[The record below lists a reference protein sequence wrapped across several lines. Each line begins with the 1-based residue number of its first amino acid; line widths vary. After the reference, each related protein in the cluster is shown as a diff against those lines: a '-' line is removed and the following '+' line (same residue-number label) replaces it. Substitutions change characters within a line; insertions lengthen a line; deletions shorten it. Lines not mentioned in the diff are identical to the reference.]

1 MSRHPCPNVKPQIA
15 APTGF
20 QETGLAVPSG
30 AGAFRLFAETL
41 FDAGYSPL
49 PVIPSRKK
57 PALRAW
63 SNFCAA
69 PMPRARIQSYAA
81 RWPGASLGLALG
93 YAGVIA
99 LDVDTE
105 DASQLAA
112 ICGAVPPSPVVK
124 AGAKGFTAFY
134 RVPPGAIVPSRHYA
148 DAAKRGIA
156 DLLSAGTQT
165 VLPPSPHPAG
175 HPYRWLTPDT
185 LLTVRAP
192 GLPEVPADIAAR
204 LETALAPWMPR
215 RQFEG
220 THTLRASPPE
230 GLELRRLTS
239 FAKAGLARRARELA
253 STAEGGRNNALFAL
267 GAGLGRYVLHGV
279 LRLDALETAAI
290 AACEAN
296 GLMREDGRLAVLA
309 TLHKGLAR
317 ARDDPLPML
326 NERFEKRNS
335 PRWRAGFIE

>member
-1 MSRHPCPNVKPQIA
+1 MSHASGHPCPNVKPQKA
-15 APTGF
+15 APIGF
-20 QETGLAVPSG
+20 QEAGWAVPSG
-30 AGAFRLFAETL
+30 AGAFRMFAEAL

-49 PVIPSRKK
+49 PVIPGRKK

-63 SNFCAA
+63 SNFRAA
-69 PMPRARIQSYAA
+69 PMPRSRIRSYAA
-81 RWPGASLGLALG
+81 RWPGASLGVALG

-148 DAAKRGIA
+148 GVAKRGIA

-175 HPYRWLTPDT
+175 HAYRWLTPDT

-220 THTLRASPPE
+220 VHTLRA
-230 GLELRRLTS
+230 
-239 FAKAGLARRARELA
+239 RAFPA
-253 STAEGGRNNALFAL
+253 
-267 GAGLGRYVLHGV
+267 
-279 LRLDALETAAI
+279 
-290 AACEAN
+290 
-296 GLMREDGRLAVLA
+296 
-309 TLHKGLAR
+309 
-317 ARDDPLPML
+317 
-326 NERFEKRNS
+326 
-335 PRWRAGFIE
+335 

>member
-1 MSRHPCPNVKPQIA
+1 
-15 APTGF
+15 
-20 QETGLAVPSG
+20 
-30 AGAFRLFAETL
+30 
-41 FDAGYSPL
+41 
-49 PVIPSRKK
+49 
-57 PALRAW
+57 
-63 SNFCAA
+63 
-69 PMPRARIQSYAA
+69 MPRARIQSYAA

-230 GLELRRLTS
+230 GLSCGGSRRSPRLVWR
-239 FAKAGLARRARELA
+239 AGRASCA

-309 TLHKGLAR
+309 TLHKGLAQG
-317 ARDDPLPML
+317 RDDPLPML

>member
-15 APTGF
+15 APAGF

-112 ICGAVPPSPVVK
+112 ICGAVPPSPVAK

-134 RVPPGAIVPSRHYA
+134 RVPPGAIIPSRHYA
-148 DAAKRGIA
+148 DAAEARHCR
-156 DLLSAGTQT
+156 SAERRHANG
-165 VLPPSPHPAG
+165 
-175 HPYRWLTPDT
+175 
-185 LLTVRAP
+185 
-192 GLPEVPADIAAR
+192 AA
-204 LETALAPWMPR
+204 ALAAS
-215 RQFEG
+215 G
-220 THTLRASPPE
+220 RACLP
-230 GLELRRLTS
+230 L
-239 FAKAGLARRARELA
+239 ADAG
-253 STAEGGRNNALFAL
+253 
-267 GAGLGRYVLHGV
+267 Y
-279 LRLDALETAAI
+279 AA
-290 AACEAN
+290 
-296 GLMREDGRLAVLA
+296 
-309 TLHKGLAR
+309 
-317 ARDDPLPML
+317 
-326 NERFEKRNS
+326 
-335 PRWRAGFIE
+335 

>member
-30 AGAFRLFAETL
+30 AGAFRLFAEAL

-124 AGAKGFTAFY
+124 PAPRAS
-134 RVPPGAIVPSRHYA
+134 RPSTGLRQAQSSPRGIIA
-148 DAAKRGIA
+148 DARKARHCR
-156 DLLSAGTQT
+156 SAERRHANG
-165 VLPPSPHPAG
+165 
-175 HPYRWLTPDT
+175 
-185 LLTVRAP
+185 
-192 GLPEVPADIAAR
+192 AA
-204 LETALAPWMPR
+204 ALAASGRAYLPLADAGYALDRPGPR
-215 RQFEG
+215 LPRG
-220 THTLRASPPE
+220 
-230 GLELRRLTS
+230 
-239 FAKAGLARRARELA
+239 AR
-253 STAEGGRNNALFAL
+253 
-267 GAGLGRYVLHGV
+267 
-279 LRLDALETAAI
+279 
-290 AACEAN
+290 
-296 GLMREDGRLAVLA
+296 
-309 TLHKGLAR
+309 
-317 ARDDPLPML
+317 
-326 NERFEKRNS
+326 
-335 PRWRAGFIE
+335 